1 MRASWG
7 SPGGQTYQGINNTL
21 MVQSNNALK
30 RALTDAQNALQVD
43 HQQEDLV
50 DGGKAATIQFHYLLI
65 PDTTGMG
72 ATTTAKGAFDAN
84 TGAAGSLTPAATAYG
99 TAQYVFKTRRDF
111 RQTGRG
117 F

>member
-7 SPGGQTYQGINNTL
+7 SPGGQTYQGVNNTL

-30 RALTDAQNALQVD
+30 RALTDAQNALQID

-50 DGGKAATIQFHYLLI
+50 DGGKATTIQFHYLLI

-72 ATTTAKGAFDAN
+72 ATTVAKGAFDAN

-99 TAQYVFKTRRDF
+99 TAQYVFETRRDF

>member
-7 SPGGQTYQGINNTL
+7 APGGQTYQGSNNVLT
-21 MVQSNNALK
+21 VQSNNALK
-30 RALTDAQNALQVD
+30 RALKAQSDALQID

-50 DGGKAATIQFHYLLI
+50 DGGSATTIQFHYLLI

-72 ATTTAKGAFDAN
+72 ATTAAKGAFDAN

-111 RQTGRG
+111 RKTGRG